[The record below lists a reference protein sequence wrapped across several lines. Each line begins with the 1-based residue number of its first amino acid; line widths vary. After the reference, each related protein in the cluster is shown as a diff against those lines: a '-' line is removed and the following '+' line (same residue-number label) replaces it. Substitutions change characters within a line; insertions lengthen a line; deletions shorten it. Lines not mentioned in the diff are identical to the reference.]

1 MKNKLK
7 RRSKFVIMAE
17 VIGIAKE
24 GAPKTQ
30 IMYKAKLDF
39 SQLKQYLAFLSHHKL
54 LKKCAR
60 AGREIYKATP
70 KGIEFMEKQ
79 WQVINLLKQL

>member
-1 MKNKLK
+1 
-7 RRSKFVIMAE
+7 MAE

-30 IMYKAKLDF
+30 IMHKAKLDL
-39 SQLKQYLAFLSHHKL
+39 SQLKQYLALLSHYKL
-54 LKKCAR
+54 LKKCAH
-60 AGREIYKATP
+60 AGRDIYKATP

-79 WQVINLLKQL
+79 WKVINLLKQL